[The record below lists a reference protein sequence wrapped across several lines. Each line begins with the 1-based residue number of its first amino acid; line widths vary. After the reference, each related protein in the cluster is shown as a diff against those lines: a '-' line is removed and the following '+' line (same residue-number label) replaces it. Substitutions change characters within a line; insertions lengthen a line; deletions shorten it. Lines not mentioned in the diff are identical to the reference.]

1 MTYLSYIWIKAIIFH
16 VCVYTFCKQSIF
28 DQSQGSPGNVEGL
41 KFNFSLWGLLETIQ
55 MYLFK
60 NINVD
65 DTVESIYSLCAFLKT
80 SR

>member
-1 MTYLSYIWIKAIIFH
+1 MLAII
-16 VCVYTFCKQSIF
+16 
-28 DQSQGSPGNVEGL
+28 NVEGL

-80 SR
+80 SC